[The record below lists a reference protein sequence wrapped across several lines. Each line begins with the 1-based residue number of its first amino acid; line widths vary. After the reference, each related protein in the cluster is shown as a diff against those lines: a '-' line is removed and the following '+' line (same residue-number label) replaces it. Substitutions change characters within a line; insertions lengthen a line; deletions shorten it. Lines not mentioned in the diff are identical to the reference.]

1 MIQCEYA
8 AKGNF
13 MSVSTLIRISFSG
26 FSTTF
31 SKSSCQWCNRRLTQ
45 TRERARGLNRQQ
57 LTAGNELSLKPLA
70 LYSYTYV
77 MSFDCFR
84 KVESEMI
91 GKLDVLVEG
100 GKGDTQYKELFYE
113 M

>member
-1 MIQCEYA
+1 
-8 AKGNF
+8 
-13 MSVSTLIRISFSG
+13 
-26 FSTTF
+26 
-31 SKSSCQWCNRRLTQ
+31 
-45 TRERARGLNRQQ
+45 
-57 LTAGNELSLKPLA
+57 
-70 LYSYTYV
+70 